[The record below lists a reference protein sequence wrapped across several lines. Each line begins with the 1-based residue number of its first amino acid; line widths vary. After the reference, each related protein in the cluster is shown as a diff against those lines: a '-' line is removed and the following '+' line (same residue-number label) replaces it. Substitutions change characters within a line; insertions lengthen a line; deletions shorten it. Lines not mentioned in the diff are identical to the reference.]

1 MVESIHIRKGRMT
14 MELNEV
20 VAKIEE
26 ILDRYIDPEVGG
38 DHAFIMYE
46 VRRMSRQLQ
55 KAQDWQ
61 KGAVEVLRKV
71 EWMKEIRRG
80 HVEDRCNCCRGWESH
95 FEDCALAAL
104 LKEVDQ

>member
-1 MVESIHIRKGRMT
+1 

-55 KAQDWQ
+55 EAQGEVERLKLAESPGSTATYSVTWADNEFRYGYFCTGCVDP
-61 KGAVEVLRKV
+61 KIAATAGA
-71 EWMKEIRRG
+71 
-80 HVEDRCNCCRGWESH
+80 EDGVGE
-95 FEDCALAAL
+95 
-104 LKEVDQ
+104 

>member
-1 MVESIHIRKGRMT
+1 

-38 DHAFIMYE
+38 DHSFIMYE

-55 KAQDWQ
+55 EAQEEVERLKLAELVAETALRVLQEYDEPILGDDGICEMIDDTLRLAISVWQ
-61 KGAVEVLRKV
+61 RTKGIEKN
-71 EWMKEIRRG
+71 G
-80 HVEDRCNCCRGWESH
+80 
-95 FEDCALAAL
+95 
-104 LKEVDQ
+104 